1 MSKYQYEKGE
11 ASIKTPLCTTCKL
24 FKNSICK
31 VYKKDIPKEIQ
42 FEHKDCKYY
51 VK

>member
-31 VYKKDIPKEIQ
+31 VYKKTFLK
-42 FEHKDCKYY
+42 KYNLSI
-51 VK
+51 KTANIT